1 MTPKQIIYSDHAS
14 GRLRSRGITRQ
25 NVRWLLAQ
33 GNRTKAPTLSGVQRW
48 ECVGYLGHHE
58 ASVIFIEDATTILIV
73 TVQWL
78 S

>member
-1 MTPKQIIYSDHAS
+1 M
-14 GRLRSRGITRQ
+14 
-25 NVRWLLAQ
+25 RWLLAQ